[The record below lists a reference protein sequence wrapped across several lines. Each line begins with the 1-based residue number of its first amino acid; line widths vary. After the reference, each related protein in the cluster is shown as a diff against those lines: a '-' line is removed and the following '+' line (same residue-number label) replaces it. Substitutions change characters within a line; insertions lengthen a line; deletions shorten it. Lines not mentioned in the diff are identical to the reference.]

1 LINQDRLPS
10 FKKKRRKMTQSTATT
25 GQKVKFATQLSLDAL
40 AKLHQMA
47 HEKGRQIQ
55 PILDEA
61 LREYIGSSKPRT
73 HVMTALFSSMTE

>member
-1 LINQDRLPS
+1 
-10 FKKKRRKMTQSTATT
+10 MTQSTATT

-73 HVMTALFSSMTE
+73 HVVTALFSSMTE

>member
-1 LINQDRLPS
+1 
-10 FKKKRRKMTQSTATT
+10 MTQSTATT

-47 HEKGRQIQ
+47 HEKGRQI
-55 PILDEA
+55 DEA

>member
-1 LINQDRLPS
+1 
-10 FKKKRRKMTQSTATT
+10 MTQSTATT

-61 LREYIGSSKPRT
+61 MRECIETKGIVS
-73 HVMTALFSSMTE
+73 HALM

>member
-1 LINQDRLPS
+1 M
-10 FKKKRRKMTQSTATT
+10 KKRRKMTQSTATT

-40 AKLHQMA
+40 ATLHQMA
-47 HEKGRQIQ
+47 LEKGRQIQ

>member
-1 LINQDRLPS
+1 MKNDAMS
-10 FKKKRRKMTQSTATT
+10 
-25 GQKVKFATQLSLDAL
+25 SLDAL

>member
-1 LINQDRLPS
+1 
-10 FKKKRRKMTQSTATT
+10 MTQSTATT
-25 GQKVKFATQLSLDAL
+25 GQNVKFATQLSLDAL

-61 LREYIGSSKPRT
+61 LREYIENKRNAKPRT
-73 HVMTALFSSMTE
+73 HVMAALFSSMTEHDALYEALSK